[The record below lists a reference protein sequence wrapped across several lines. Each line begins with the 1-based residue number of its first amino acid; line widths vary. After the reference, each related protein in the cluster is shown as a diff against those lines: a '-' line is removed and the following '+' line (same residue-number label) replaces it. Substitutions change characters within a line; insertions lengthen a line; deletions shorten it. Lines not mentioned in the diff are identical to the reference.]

1 MSETDGAEIGVLTML
16 LTLVFEG
23 ENGRDETSG
32 DAVCRGEGANDGK
45 EGGAGAVLRLTLLF
59 MLARPLRRADE
70 DEDEGSG
77 LERGAEIVGLRGE
90 VEVGTSS
97 RICLTCVSVCFR
109 AAKRL
114 SSMYGM

>member
-1 MSETDGAEIGVLTML
+1 ML
-16 LTLVFEG
+16 LTLVFDA
-23 ENGRDETSG
+23 ENGCDDTSG

-45 EGGAGAVLRLTLLF
+45 EGGAGVVLRLTVLF
-59 MLARPLRRADE
+59 ILARPLRKADE

-77 LERGAEIVGLRGE
+77 LERGAEIAGFTGE
-90 VEVGTSS
+90 VEAGTSS